1 MFKKFLFLGIIIIFF
16 AACEEV
22 IDVDLNYS
30 DERLVIEGQLN
41 WIKETQQTEQIIKLS
56 KTTPYFETLRIP
68 ANGAEVQVYDDENN
82 IFAKI
87 LRKEIPCDKIYEDEF
102 SLFFNDIN
110 PQAKIHILGIPKFP
124 CTTFSDFLKNADNE
138 NITSFFKSVQFV
150 INNINIENTGYRLI
164 TNSGEDGG
172 QEVPH
177 FHIHILAGEKI
188 GSLR

>member
-1 MFKKFLFLGIIIIFF
+1 M
-16 AACEEV
+16 
-22 IDVDLNYS
+22 Y
-30 DERLVIEGQLN
+30 
-41 WIKETQQTEQIIKLS
+41 
-56 KTTPYFETLRIP
+56 
-68 ANGAEVQVYDDENN
+68 DENN

-87 LRKEIPCDKIYEDEF
+87 LRKEIPCDTVYEDEF

-110 PQAKIHILGIPKFP
+110 PQAKIHVLGIPKFP

-150 INNINIENTGYRLI
+150 INNLGIENSGYRLI

-188 GSLR
+188 GRLR

>member
-1 MFKKFLFLGIIIIFF
+1 M
-16 AACEEV
+16 
-22 IDVDLNYS
+22 Y
-30 DERLVIEGQLN
+30 
-41 WIKETQQTEQIIKLS
+41 
-56 KTTPYFETLRIP
+56 
-68 ANGAEVQVYDDENN
+68 DENN

-87 LRKEIPCDKIYEDEF
+87 LRKEIPCDKVYEDEF

-110 PQAKIHILGIPKFP
+110 PQAKIHVLGIPKFP
-124 CTTFSDFLKNADNE
+124 CITFSDFLKNADNE
-138 NITSFFKSVQFV
+138 NITSFFKSVQLV
-150 INNINIENTGYRLI
+150 INSLNIENKGYRLI